1 MTSNP
6 TGVVPLD
13 NQLQKLKLLRPG
25 HWMALALVANG
36 ALVMGG
42 MALVANRLDR
52 VIHVDASVEI
62 PSSVRTSTEVRGHV
76 STGSLY

>member
-25 HWMALALVANG
+25 HWIALALVANG

-42 MALVANRLDR
+42 MSLLANRLDR
-52 VIHVDASVEI
+52 VITVNASVSI
-62 PSSVRTSTEVRGHV
+62 PETVGISCGIYGCR
-76 STGSLY
+76 